1 MFNTNSD
8 YAINKLDPDA
18 IVCRSVSGEVV
29 RITREVF
36 ASDEEFEIWKSWS
49 DADYHQSE
57 CCDRAYNDRRAE
69 IVSAWCVE
77 AKDTDWLALE
87 LQAIQ
92 HGQRTKLIDNMRG
105 FLTDVQFKRLW
116 QRFAEG
122 RELADI
128 AADDGVSVTAVA
140 SSIERAIKR
149 LKKLIHRGLLY

>member
-1 MFNTNSD
+1 MFKANSD

-29 RITREVF
+29 RITREDF

-49 DADYHQSE
+49 DADYHKTE
-57 CCDRAYNDRRAE
+57 RRDRAYNDRRTE
-69 IVSAWCVE
+69 IVSARCVE
-77 AKDTDWLALE
+77 AKDTDWLAIE

-92 HGQRTKLIDNMRG
+92 HDQRTKLIERMRD

-116 QRFAEG
+116 QRVAEG
-122 RELADI
+122 QELADI
-128 AADDGVSVTAVA
+128 AAGEGVSITAVA

-149 LKKLIHRGLLY
+149 LKSLKRYELL